1 MNKGLQVYAMPV
13 FALLERMVEKR
24 FNFPPGIALRLIIR
38 STYVGKALIEDLQ
51 RLNLSESER

>member
-24 FNFPPGIALRLIIR
+24 FNFPPGIALRLITR
-38 STYVGKALIEDLQ
+38 TTYVGKALIEDLQ
-51 RLNLSESER
+51 RQNP